1 MMSPVILQVIFPTW
15 KWLKKCL
22 CRLLKGFCLYTIK
35 YTLGRFLLLSWPF
48 RFSLT
53 PSWALPLSCSP
64 HASGLVAHPLLVLV
78 CSPPVLSLPYIFLS
92 TMNTSLV
99 TSMEKSQGIPCP
111 LSWAKTNLLA
121 GAAGTRVELREQK
134 QLFIKSASWLLGAHL
149 PLYQQGHCL
158 PLEKILPSI
167 ALCQQVI
174 KCHSNEQRGQGIA
187 CRVD

>member
-1 MMSPVILQVIFPTW
+1 MW

-22 CRLLKGFCLYTIK
+22 HRLLKGFCLYTIK
-35 YTLGRFLLLSWPF
+35 YTLGRFLPPFLAFLVFFKPLLELFPF
-48 RFSLT
+48 PVPHPFLVLLPT
-53 PSWALPLSCSP
+53 PSWS
-64 HASGLVAHPLLVLV
+64 LVLV
-78 CSPPVLSLPYIFLS
+78 CSPPVLSPAYIFLS

-99 TSMEKSQGIPCP
+99 TSMEKSQGIRWP

-121 GAAGTRVELREQK
+121 GAVGTRVELREQK
-134 QLFIKSASWLLGAHL
+134 QLFIKSASWLLGACL

-167 ALCQQVI
+167 ALCQQVTE
-174 KCHSNEQRGQGIA
+174 CHSNEQRGQGIA